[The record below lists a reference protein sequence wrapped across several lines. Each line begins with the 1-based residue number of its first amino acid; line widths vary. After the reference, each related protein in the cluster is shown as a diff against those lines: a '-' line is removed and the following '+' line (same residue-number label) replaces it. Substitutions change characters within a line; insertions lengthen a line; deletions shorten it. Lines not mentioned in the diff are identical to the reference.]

1 MGCNKT
7 TRLRGPLCA
16 TNHTSNGV
24 FSACL
29 LVPGTHHHIYD
40 GVATGGAH
48 PFFRET
54 PLSKMR
60 NRFPWLTCVLAYALL
75 AITAEAA
82 SRCPASSV
90 APIALTLDNNTIAS
104 QGTYTYGVRFDVGN
118 PKQNLCLTPSTV
130 VDNTLL
136 VSANICDQ
144 ALLQNMTQAQCRSY
158 HGGTFDFQIA
168 AGSFHNI
175 SVATADLP
183 SDPGWKSF
191 NPSYT
196 VAGNTNI
203 DLISNV
209 GLPNMTVVAITDGI
223 NFTAGHIGL
232 GKESVILHTLSNAG
246 KIPSR
251 GFGLN
256 AGSQSIDSPRRG
268 NLVLGGYDSA
278 SVIGSFHNYAMNY
291 SDTLAGRHCPLQVNI
306 QGLQLVM
313 DGQEPIQLIG
323 PGDEHAAC
331 IEP

>member
-1 MGCNKT
+1 
-7 TRLRGPLCA
+7 
-16 TNHTSNGV
+16 
-24 FSACL
+24 
-29 LVPGTHHHIYD
+29 
-40 GVATGGAH
+40 
-48 PFFRET
+48 
-54 PLSKMR
+54 MR
-60 NRFPWLTCVLAYALL
+60 NRFPRLTCVLTSASL
-75 AITAEAA
+75 AITAGAA
-82 SRCPASSV
+82 SSCPASSV
-90 APIALTLDNNTIAS
+90 APIALTLDNYTIAS
-104 QGTYTYGVRFDVGN
+104 QDTRTYGVRFDVGN

-144 ALLQNMTQAQCRSY
+144 ASLQNMTQAQCRSY
-158 HGGTFDFQIA
+158 HGGTFDLSIA
-168 AGSFHNI
+168 AGSFQKVSI
-175 SVATADLP
+175 ATADLP
-183 SDPGWKSF
+183 LDLGWKIF
-191 NPSYT
+191 NPNYT

-209 GLPNMTVVAITDGI
+209 GIPNMTVVAITDGV
-223 NFTAGHIGL
+223 NFTAGHVGL
-232 GKESVILHTLSNAG
+232 GKESVILHTLHSAG

-278 SVIGSFHNYAMNY
+278 SVIGGFHNYAMNY
-291 SDTLAGRHCPLQVNI
+291 SDTLANRHCPLQVHI